1 MVLGAIVLGPAI
13 KAARAVSINQLEVST
28 PLITSPPAEDL
39 ANGGDGWPSSRGADV
54 PTRSGGGG
62 AEASLRVVV
71 PRSSRSSRP
80 RPPPP
85 PITSSSGEF
94 EGLE

>member
-13 KAARAVSINQLEVST
+13 KAARAVSINQLDVST
-28 PLITSPPAEDL
+28 PLLTSPPAEDL
-39 ANGGDGWPSSRGADV
+39 ANGGDGWPISRGADV

-62 AEASLRVVV
+62 AEASLPRAVV
-71 PRSSRSSRP
+71 PRSSRP